1 MSALFVDTINE
12 KTTNNGVEIPGHV
25 LQVQQTVFKDSFSTS
40 IGPNFA
46 EVTGLRCN
54 ITPKS
59 TSSKILIKAS
69 LCLASQYFSFR
80 GRILR
85 DGTAIDDSLGN
96 QRGSNRKRVS
106 YSYSQYYSGSST
118 QYDMIAGV
126 VEYLD
131 SPSTTSAVQ
140 YSIDLGGYSTSYAVY
155 VNRTH
160 NDNDGAAYFGTPI
173 STMTLMEIGA

>member
-1 MSALFVDTINE
+1 MSTLFVDTINE
-12 KTTNNGVEIPGHV
+12 KTTNNGVAIPGHV
-25 LQVQQTVFKDSFSTS
+25 LQVQQTVFKDSFSTA

-59 TSSKILIKAS
+59 TSSKILINVS
-69 LCLASQYFSFR
+69 LCLATQYFSFR

-85 DGTAIDDSLGN
+85 DGTAIDDALGN
-96 QRGSNRKRVS
+96 QRGSNRKRVT
-106 YSYSQYYSGSST
+106 YSYCQYGSSNT
-118 QYDMIAGV
+118 QYDMIAGA

-140 YSIDLGGYSTSYAVY
+140 YSIDLGGYSTSYTVY
-155 VNRTH
+155 VNRSH
-160 NDNDGAAYFGTPI
+160 NDTDQANYFGLPI
-173 STMTLMEIGA
+173 STVTLTEIGG

>member
-1 MSALFVDTINE
+1 M
-12 KTTNNGVEIPGHV
+12 EIPGHV
-25 LQVQQTVFKDSFSTS
+25 LQIQQTLFKDSFSTA
-40 IGPNFA
+40 IGPDFA

-59 TSSKILIKAS
+59 TNSKILVRAS
-69 LCLASQYFSFR
+69 LCLASNYFSFR

-85 DGTAIDDSLGN
+85 DGTAIDDALGN
-96 QRGSNRKRVS
+96 QRGSNRKRVT
-106 YSYSQYYSGSST
+106 YSYCQYMSSNT
-118 QYDMIAGV
+118 QYDMIAGA

-140 YSIDLGGYSTSYAVY
+140 YSIDIGGYSTSHTVY
-155 VNRTH
+155 VNRTS
-160 NDNDGAAYFGTPI
+160 NDTDGTSYFGTPI

>member
-1 MSALFVDTINE
+1 MSTLFVDTINE

-25 LQVQQTVFKDSFSTS
+25 LQIQQTVFKDSFSTS
-40 IGPNFA
+40 IGPDFA

-59 TSSKILIKAS
+59 TSSKILVNVS
-69 LCLASQYFSFR
+69 LCLATQYFSFR

-85 DGTAIDDSLGN
+85 DGTPIDDALGN

-106 YSYSQYYSGSST
+106 YSYCQYQSSNT
-118 QYDMIAGV
+118 QYDMIAGA

-140 YSIDLGGYSTSYAVY
+140 YSIDLGGYSTSYVVY

-160 NDNDGAAYFGTPI
+160 NDSDGTAYFGTPI
-173 STMTLMEIGA
+173 STMTLTEIGG

>member
-1 MSALFVDTINE
+1 MSTLFVDTINE

-25 LQVQQTVFKDSFSTS
+25 LQIQQTVFKDTFSTA
-40 IGPNFA
+40 IGPDFA

-59 TSSKILIKAS
+59 TSSKILVKAS

-85 DGTAIDDSLGN
+85 DGTAIDDALGN
-96 QRGSNRKRVS
+96 QRGSNRKRVT
-106 YSYSQYYSGSST
+106 YSYSQYYSGNST
-118 QYDMIAGV
+118 QYDMIAGA

-140 YSIDLGGYSTSYAVY
+140 YSLDLGGFSTSYAVHI
-155 VNRTH
+155 NRSH
-160 NDNDGAAYFGTPI
+160 ANNDAATYDGAPV
-173 STMTLMEIGA
+173 STLTLMEIGG